1 MRFKSTLITFASA
14 ALTVFATLSMAQQ
27 TDSKDNTGRGPM
39 PGMMKGEMMMNQ
51 MMAQHEE
58 MSELMNKMTQS
69 MKAFNDEKDPV
80 KLRALLK
87 EHADLMDQIHA
98 KMTGEGKMMQN
109 MMSQMKN
116 CPMMDSAL
124 GKTGTNE

>member
-39 PGMMKGEMMMNQ
+39 PGMMKGGMMMNQ

-69 MKAFNDEKDPV
+69 MKAFHDEKDPV